1 MTMARS
7 SGWMRMGGLWRMDGL
22 APRVRQFFSSLLL
35 HPSSRLRTTYLAIEK
50 VNRE

>member
-1 MTMARS
+1 MRI
-7 SGWMRMGGLWRMDGL
+7 SGLRRVDGL

-35 HPSSRLRTTYLAIEK
+35 HLSSILFAGCFVVQK